1 MTNEAA
7 TTFVAQHIATG
18 MAPRELDNKSKILP
32 TLQDFHKKDSC
43 RIVL

>member
-18 MAPRELDNKSKILP
+18 IAPRGYDNKSKILASF
-32 TLQDFHKKDSC
+32 QDFHKSDNC